1 MLIRHLRRWSR
12 FLALALPL
20 LLVACAPLDRAPSA
34 DWAIAIHGGAGV
46 SPPLTNADEYA
57 ASLERALEIG
67 RDILAEGGT
76 SLDAVTAVV
85 VDLENDP
92 LFNAGRGAVLTNE
105 ERCELDASIMNGADL
120 QCGAVASVTN
130 VKSPILLAR
139 KVMTDSRH
147 VFFTGNG
154 AEAFAKEQGF
164 SPVPNEYFQTERRK
178 RSLQRAKE
186 REQAGVIAPSGEPGY
201 RGTVG
206 AVALDS
212 DGNLAAATSTGGLTN
227 KRFGRVGD
235 SPVIGAGT
243 YADNASC
250 AVSCT
255 GTGELYIRHGISRA
269 LAARLEFGGQSLSA
283 AANALIFDVLPHDSG
298 GLIAVDHRGRIAMPY
313 NTPGMHRGCADA
325 NGRFEISIFE
335 EPIEV
340 GGEVA
345 P

>member
-1 MLIRHLRRWSR
+1 MLIRRLRRSSR
-12 FLALALPL
+12 FLALTLPL

-130 VKSPILLAR
+130 VKNPILLAR

-235 SPVIGAGT
+235 SPIVGAGT
-243 YADNASC
+243 YADNDSC
-250 AVSCT
+250 AVS
-255 GTGELYIRHGISRA
+255 GTGIGEEYIRHSIAFSVSARMKLAQEPIDTAVQHLLTKVLKPDTGGI
-269 LAARLEFGGQSLSA
+269 
-283 AANALIFDVLPHDSG
+283 
-298 GLIAVDHRGRIAMPY
+298 IAVSKSGQLVAEH
-313 NTPGMHRGCADA
+313 NTPGMSYGLADS
-325 NGRFEISIFE
+325 NGKF
-335 EPIEV
+335 EV
-340 GGEVA
+340 GLKK
-345 P
+345 

>member
-1 MLIRHLRRWSR
+1 MQLVSLRRS
-12 FLALALPL
+12 FLLLSLTLPL
-20 LLVACAPLDRAPSA
+20 LLAACAPLDRAPSA

-46 SPPLTNADEYA
+46 SPPLRNADEYA
-57 ASLERALEIG
+57 ASLERALDIG
-67 RDILAEGGT
+67 RAILDEGGT

-130 VKSPILLAR
+130 VKNPILLAR
-139 KVMTDSRH
+139 AVMTESRH
-147 VFFTGNG
+147 VFFTGDG
-154 AEAFAKEQGF
+154 AEAFAREQGF
-164 SPVPNEYFQTERRK
+164 EPVPNEYFQTERRK
-178 RSLQRAKE
+178 RSLRRAKE
-186 REQAGVIAPSGEPGY
+186 REQAGEVSPSGEAGY

-206 AVALDS
+206 AVALDR

-243 YADNASC
+243 YADNNSV

-269 LAARLEFGGQSLSA
+269 LAARVEFGGESLAEA
-283 AANALIFDVLPHDSG
+283 ADALIFDVLPDDSG

-313 NTPGMHRGCADA
+313 NTDGMHRGVADA
-325 NGRFEISIFE
+325 NGRFEVSIFE
-335 EPIEV
+335 EPIGV
-340 GGEVA
+340 LEVA